1 MTIAVKKRLVLSE
14 KYALKCPN
22 PMTPEYITIH
32 NTANDAS
39 AANEISYMTGNSE
52 STSYHFA
59 IDDKEVIQGIPLDRN
74 AWHSGDGRNGT
85 GNRKSI
91 AVEIC
96 YSKSGGARYRA
107 AEALAIKFVAQLL
120 KERGWGVDKIRKH
133 QDWNGKY
140 CPHRILSEGRWD
152 QVKAAIAAE
161 LKVLGGKTSS
171 SSSKPTKVV
180 KTNGSYVKNTVIA
193 DSLNVRTQRNANSS
207 IVLALPKGSTV
218 QYQKGST
225 QNGWGYIK
233 YTNSKGA
240 TYSGYVNVKYIKSDA
255 ELGKS
260 TPKPK
265 PTSKS
270 DNSGIKPVGKIKVVG
285 VKSAAIVMDRPD
297 KNKAKN
303 LGTVGLGDTVSIS
316 GSVKGSNNAKGYWE
330 VIYKGKRGYI
340 SGQFG
345 SKI

>member
-1 MTIAVKKRLVLSE
+1 MTIAVKKRIVESE

-161 LKVLGGKTSS
+161 LERLGGKKAP
-171 SSSKPTKVV
+171 KPPKTETK
-180 KTNGSYVKNTVIA
+180 TG
-193 DSLNVRTQRNANSS
+193 
-207 IVLALPKGSTV
+207 
-218 QYQKGST
+218 
-225 QNGWGYIK
+225 
-233 YTNSKGA
+233 GA
-240 TYSGYVNVKYIKSDA
+240 TYTVKKGDALSVIAQKTGVSMATLQRLNGIKNPNFIKVGQVLRLTDSA
-255 ELGKS
+255 S
-260 TPKPK
+260 TPTKGKKSSYTLPSGVFK
-265 PTSKS
+265 VTSPLTK
-270 DNSGIKPVGKIKVVG
+270 GTA
-285 VKSAAIVMDRPD
+285 VKQIQTALAALYYYPD
-297 KNKAKN
+297 KGAKNNGIDGYYGSKTANAVKRFQSMYGLTADGIYGPKTKAKIEA
-303 LGTVGLGDTVSIS
+303 LL
-316 GSVKGSNNAKGYWE
+316 K
-330 VIYKGKRGYI
+330 
-340 SGQFG
+340 
-345 SKI
+345 

>member
-1 MTIAVKKRLVLSE
+1 MTIAVKKRIVESE

-59 IDDKEVIQGIPLDRN
+59 VDDKEVIQGIPLNQN
-74 AWHSGDGRNGT
+74 AWHSGDGTNGT

-161 LKVLGGKTSS
+161 LERLGGEKAPKPPKTE
-171 SSSKPTKVV
+171 TK
-180 KTNGSYVKNTVIA
+180 TG
-193 DSLNVRTQRNANSS
+193 
-207 IVLALPKGSTV
+207 
-218 QYQKGST
+218 
-225 QNGWGYIK
+225 
-233 YTNSKGA
+233 GA
-240 TYSGYVNVKYIKSDA
+240 TYTVKKGDALSVIAQKTGVSMATLQRLNGIKNPNFIKVGQVLRLTDSA
-255 ELGKS
+255 S
-260 TPKPK
+260 TPTKGKKSSYTLPSGVFK
-265 PTSKS
+265 VTSPLTK
-270 DNSGIKPVGKIKVVG
+270 GTA
-285 VKSAAIVMDRPD
+285 VKQIQTALAALYYYPD
-297 KNKAKN
+297 KGAKN
-303 LGTVGLGDTVSIS
+303 NGID
-316 GSVKGSNNAKGYWE
+316 GY
-330 VIYKGKRGYI
+330 Y
-340 SGQFG
+340 G
-345 SKI
+345 SKTANAVKRFQSMYGLTADGIYGPKTKTKIEALLK

>member
-1 MTIAVKKRLVLSE
+1 MTIAVKKRIVESE

-39 AANEISYMTGNSE
+39 AANEISYMTGNTE

-59 IDDKEVIQGIPLDRN
+59 VDDIEVIQGIPLNRN
-74 AWHSGDGRNGT
+74 AWHSGDGTNGT

-161 LKVLGGKTSS
+161 LERLGGKKAP
-171 SSSKPTKVV
+171 KPPKTETK
-180 KTNGSYVKNTVIA
+180 TG
-193 DSLNVRTQRNANSS
+193 
-207 IVLALPKGSTV
+207 
-218 QYQKGST
+218 
-225 QNGWGYIK
+225 
-233 YTNSKGA
+233 GA
-240 TYSGYVNVKYIKSDA
+240 TYTVKKGDA
-255 ELGKS
+255 LSVIAQKTGVS
-260 TPKPK
+260 MT
-265 PTSKS
+265 TLQRL
-270 DNSGIKPVGKIKVVG
+270 NGIKNPNFIKVGQVLKLTDSASSPTKGKKSFYTLPSG
-285 VKSAAIVMDRPD
+285 VFKVTSPLTKGAAVKQIQTALAALYYYPD
-297 KNKAKN
+297 KGAKNNGIDGAYGPKTANAVKRFQSMYGLPADGIYGPKTKAK
-303 LGTVGLGDTVSIS
+303 LEALL
-316 GSVKGSNNAKGYWE
+316 K
-330 VIYKGKRGYI
+330 
-340 SGQFG
+340 
-345 SKI
+345 

>member
-1 MTIAVKKRLVLSE
+1 MTIAVKKRIVESE

-22 PMTPEYITIH
+22 PMTPEYITLH

-59 IDDKEVIQGIPLDRN
+59 VDDKEVIQGIPLNRN
-74 AWHSGDGRNGT
+74 AWHSGDGTNGT

-161 LKVLGGKTSS
+161 LERLGGKKAP
-171 SSSKPTKVV
+171 KPPKTETK
-180 KTNGSYVKNTVIA
+180 TG
-193 DSLNVRTQRNANSS
+193 
-207 IVLALPKGSTV
+207 
-218 QYQKGST
+218 
-225 QNGWGYIK
+225 
-233 YTNSKGA
+233 GA
-240 TYSGYVNVKYIKSDA
+240 TYTVKKGDA
-255 ELGKS
+255 LSVIAEKTGVSMKTLQS
-260 TPKPK
+260 L
-265 PTSKS
+265 
-270 DNSGIKPVGKIKVVG
+270 NGIKNPNLIRVGQVIKLTDSPSSPTKGKKTSYTLPSG
-285 VKSAAIVMDRPD
+285 VFKVTSPLTKGAAVKQIQTALAALYYYPD
-297 KNKAKN
+297 KGAKNNGIDGYYGPKTANAVKRFQSMYGLTADGIYGPKTKAKIEA
-303 LGTVGLGDTVSIS
+303 LL
-316 GSVKGSNNAKGYWE
+316 K
-330 VIYKGKRGYI
+330 
-340 SGQFG
+340 
-345 SKI
+345 